1 MAGLVCLQGGGEFS
15 PACRDMDATLL
26 GRAPGP
32 VAVLALASRPGAEH
46 DRAAAHGVSH
56 FRRLGAEAFA
66 VPDPRQPGARE
77 GDAARALEA
86 AGLVVLPG
94 GSPSRLREALL
105 ATGLDEVLRG
115 HVAAGGAVMGASAG
129 AMVLGS
135 WTVLPEE
142 GPSLAP
148 GLGLAKGV
156 VVVPHWHGARD
167 DWLAVI
173 GEGLVLGL
181 PEESGVL
188 IEHGQMTAVGVR
200 DVRMIREE
208 ADLGVGHTQPA
219 P

>member
-1 MAGLVCLQGGGEFS
+1 MGGVICLQGGGEFS
-15 PACRDMDATLL
+15 AACSVMDAELL
-26 GRAPGP
+26 ERAPGP
-32 VAVLALASRPGAEH
+32 VAVLALAARSGAEY

-56 FRRLGAEAFA
+56 FRRLGADAFV

-77 GDAARALEA
+77 EDAALALEGVA
-86 AGLVVLPG
+86 LVVLPG
-94 GSPSRLREALL
+94 GSPSRLLGALEAS
-105 ATGLDEVLRG
+105 GLDEVLRA
-115 HVAAGGAVMGASAG
+115 HVQAGGAVMGASAG

-148 GLGLAKGV
+148 GLGLAGDV
-156 VVVPHWHGARD
+156 VVVPHWRGARD

-188 IEHGQMTAVGVR
+188 IEDGRMTAVGVR
-200 DVRMIREE
+200 DVRLVREG
-208 ADLGVGHTQPA
+208 AALSVGHTLPA